1 MSDAGRAAD
10 AAAAA
15 ATAMPSSKTTL
26 DFLSSQSPFL
36 SRYLFMHSRSFRV
49 FSTAILFDD
58 DTTDLLRCCLPCAL
72 SLSRSLYLFLSLSL
86 SAAHW
91 HPLLKLIKPI
101 YKSFDREVAIYLSA
115 REHDYKFTPYAQ
127 RPAWAHNSWRRRR
140 YIFSTKRALA
150 ARRQRRHS
158 FGDFVGCIT
167 VAVALFGEKQP
178 NRGVKWQRYFIYL
191 SVCVA
196 LCCCAVMRRCICYML
211 RFVRFNKK

>member
-150 ARRQRRHS
+150 AAPATAALIWRLCRVYNGGRRTVWRKTTEQRSEMTTLFYIS
-158 FGDFVGCIT
+158 FC
-167 VAVALFGEKQP
+167 
-178 NRGVKWQRYFIYL
+178 
-191 SVCVA
+191 
-196 LCCCAVMRRCICYML
+196 LCCVVLLCCYA
-211 RFVRFNKK
+211 